1 MENSIEINSIS
12 QISKAQRRCL
22 SHVLRNC
29 EQAING
35 VLTLVENEAADFS
48 PQDIANSVQSAC
60 RQLDGVLEAA
70 LAGSFCAIAIDDCS
84 FVSTFVGCSG
94 QPDREPGRNSG
105 RREIVREIS
114 LVPLR
119 SRCQF

>member
-1 MENSIEINSIS
+1 MENSNELNSIC

-35 VLTLVENEAADFS
+35 ILTLVENEGAVFS
-48 PQDIANSVQSAC
+48 PQDLANSVQSTC

-70 LAGSFCAIAIDDCS
+70 LAGSFCAIAIDDCR
-84 FVSTFVGCSG
+84 FISTFVGCSG
-94 QPDREPGRNSG
+94 QSG
-105 RREIVREIS
+105 RDSGR
-114 LVPLR
+114 
-119 SRCQF
+119 